1 MIPRRSHP
9 LVIGKRGERVDE
21 DAKAV
26 TLTGPRLGHV

>member
-9 LVIGKRGERVDE
+9 LLVIGKRGKQVDE

-26 TLTGPRLGHV
+26 TLTGRR